1 MKIRDAELD
10 QIYAYDA
17 SLVADV
23 DLLSDAPRAG
33 GRAAPDGAALAAP
46 AKTADELDL
55 KIARRREIF
64 EKPTA

>member
-1 MKIRDAELD
+1 MKIREAELD

-17 SLVADV
+17 GLVGDVIALADA
-23 DLLSDAPRAG
+23 LKALQ
-33 GRAAPDGAALAAP
+33 AASAEGAALSDLAAS
-46 AKTADELDL
+46 AETLDL